1 MVAASWATIY
11 HTEASPTAQQMNV
24 LGIDMAKMVFHVV
37 GMDQTGHVVLRK
49 RIARRELLHF
59 IAPLPPLRVGM
70 EACGSTH
77 YRARR
82 FRAHGHDVRLIAP
95 QFVKAYVKPP
105 KHGARDAE
113 AICEAVTRPTMR
125 FVPIKQVEHQDLQ
138 ALHRVRERLIETRT
152 ALVNEIRGLLSECG
166 IVLPQGLTKFR
177 TAVVRQLKDGQA
189 KLTLLSTAVFWQ
201 LYDEYLALEQRVG
214 YDHEKLTALARASG
228 VPTHLYRRIP
238 RKQVNG
244 AVNQAP
250 CVEGEPERDA
260 GVLPTTS
267 SCSAPLERARR
278 CCHGG

>member
-59 IAPLPPLRVGM
+59 IAPLPPLRMGM

-113 AICEAVTRPTMR
+113 AICKAVTRPTMR

-177 TAVVRQLKDGQA
+177 TAVVRQLKERTGQA
-189 KLTLLSTAVFWQ
+189 HAT
-201 LYDEYLALEQRVG
+201 E
-214 YDHEKLTALARASG
+214 HSG
-228 VPTHLYRRIP
+228 VL
-238 RKQVNG
+238 
-244 AVNQAP
+244 AA
-250 CVEGEPERDA
+250 
-260 GVLPTTS
+260 L
-267 SCSAPLERARR
+267 
-278 CCHGG
+278 